1 MTEDNKELILFRLRE
16 AKEAL
21 DDAKMLLEKTS
32 YRASI
37 NRSYYSMFYS
47 MICLAYSI
55 GIETSKHAHVISTF
69 DKEFVKSGK
78 FTKENSKW
86 VHEAFKKRQ
95 ESDYLD
101 FKEVNLDEAE
111 KIYFNAERFLSLV
124 INYFHDTYS
133 LFF

>member
-1 MTEDNKELILFRLRE
+1 
-16 AKEAL
+16 
-21 DDAKMLLEKTS
+21 MLLEKTS

-37 NRSYYSMFYS
+37 NRSYYSKFYS